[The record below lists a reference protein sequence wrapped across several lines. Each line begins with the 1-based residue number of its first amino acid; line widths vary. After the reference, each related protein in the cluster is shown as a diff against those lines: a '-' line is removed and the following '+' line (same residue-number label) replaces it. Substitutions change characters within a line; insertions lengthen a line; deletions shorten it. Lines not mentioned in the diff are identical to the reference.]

1 MCNDDVCTW
10 FRYTTQNK
18 YSPLLN
24 ELLYKLETDA
34 LDRYKVVWAM
44 RKSSFVLFQLSKQRP
59 QEVHKMPINQRIEP
73 H

>member
-34 LDRYKVVWAM
+34 LDRYKVV
-44 RKSSFVLFQLSKQRP
+44 
-59 QEVHKMPINQRIEP
+59 
-73 H
+73 